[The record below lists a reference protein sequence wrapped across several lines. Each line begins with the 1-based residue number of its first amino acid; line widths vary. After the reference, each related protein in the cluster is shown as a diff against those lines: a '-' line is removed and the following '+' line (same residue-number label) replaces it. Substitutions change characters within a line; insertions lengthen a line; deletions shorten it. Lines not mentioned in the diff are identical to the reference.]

1 MNHYLFGVGC
11 GMLCGALVSVS
22 LAGPFVDQPQ
32 PAFPVTRVSN
42 TAPAPDPAMARTCA
56 VLSQLTQ
63 DERDCL
69 LQVDLL
75 KAAQQMGALRVE
87 QMV

>member
-1 MNHYLFGVGC
+1 MSRFLFGL
-11 GMLCGALVSVS
+11 LCGVLVSAS
-22 LAGPFVDQPQ
+22 FAGPFVDQPQ
-32 PAFPVTRVSN
+32 PTFPVELVNSA
-42 TAPAPDPAMARTCA
+42 APAPDPAMARTCA